1 MLDDTLLRRVDSQR
15 ERAGFLGVR
24 ALLDRH
30 GEGNA
35 IIEPL
40 STLVGTGVVLGR
52 GNRLYPGI
60 VLEADDDGLLA
71 VGDDNLFLPGCCLRA
86 GGGGRIRI
94 GSGNQFGEG
103 GFTATAHGAGAAITI
118 GNRGRYMLG
127 AAIQGRATLG
137 DGSQILGPLAVQD
150 CDLGAGG
157 DWRSPD
163 PDQRGA
169 VLKGQGRARGLR
181 LLQGQVIL
189 GRGGDLEASAV
200 ERQSVH
206 HPVRR

>member
-1 MLDDTLLRRVDSQR
+1 MDDTLLRRIDDQR

-30 GEGNA
+30 GAGNA
-35 IIEPL
+35 IPDPL

-52 GNRLYPGI
+52 GNRLYPGT
-60 VLEADDDGLLA
+60 VLEADGESVLT
-71 VGDDNLFLPGCCLRA
+71 VGDGNLFLPGCCLRA
-86 GGGGRIRI
+86 GGGGSIRI

-103 GFTATAHGAGAAITI
+103 GFTATAQGAGVAITI
-118 GNRGRYMLG
+118 GDRGRFMLG

-150 CDLGAGG
+150 CELGDGG

-163 PDQRGA
+163 PDRRGA

-181 LLQGQVIL
+181 LRQGQVIL

-200 ERQSVH
+200 EWQSVY
-206 HPVRR
+206 HPVRG